1 MKIIQ
6 TIYGNGLAMRGK
18 GMGRGIERNFP
29 FDSVC
34 ICTFIDYIDL
44 NFNLQKSNCTYL

>member
-6 TIYGNGLAMRGK
+6 TKYGNGLAMRGK

-34 ICTFIDYIDL
+34 ICTLDL